1 MAKNPK
7 YDPTDPAVVPRFA
20 DMATL
25 LRCNRMEATKEV
37 DIGLTGVPFD
47 LAVNYRSGQRQGPS
61 AVREASRLIR
71 RCHPTLGIA
80 PFDIANVA
88 DIGDCPI
95 NPMNKDESIQQ
106 IEDYFDTLI
115 EKDITPIAI
124 GGDHTIPLPILRA
137 LKKKYGKMGI
147 LHVDAHADVLD
158 TICGDKINHATFMR
172 RAMEEEILDP
182 DRVIQ
187 LGLRGSRFEPEDFQ
201 YSYDVGYN
209 VITMDDY
216 DKMGRDAAIKKIVD
230 VLGEGPVY
238 IPQGDSPGPCVWPAL
253 KERLQRPRPNPQI
266 EVESISARRSRR
278 GGKGERGLGF
288 FAENRA
294 LDQVQVEIAV
304 SVRIEHRSSGADHFA
319 EVLFATHPVLMPKI
333 DTGRGGNVREPFG

>member
-106 IEDYFDTLI
+106 IEDYFDSLI

-216 DKMGRDAAIKKIVD
+216 DEMGRDAAIRKIVD

-238 IPQGDSPGPCVWPAL
+238 ISIDIDGLNPTDFPATGVPELGGIPPRDMQMILRALRGKEIVGADFCEFLPAL
-253 KERLQRPRPNPQI
+253 DATGITGMGIANLTFETLCITADSLQKF
-266 EVESISARRSRR
+266 
-278 GGKGERGLGF
+278 GKL
-288 FAENRA
+288 
-294 LDQVQVEIAV
+294 
-304 SVRIEHRSSGADHFA
+304 
-319 EVLFATHPVLMPKI
+319 
-333 DTGRGGNVREPFG
+333 